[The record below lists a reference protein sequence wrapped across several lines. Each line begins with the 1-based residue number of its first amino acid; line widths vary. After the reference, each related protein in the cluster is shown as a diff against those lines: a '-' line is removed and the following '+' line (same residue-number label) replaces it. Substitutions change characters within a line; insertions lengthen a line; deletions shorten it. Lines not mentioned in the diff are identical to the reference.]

1 MPQLTRLIDS
11 VSMALPD
18 AGTVMDLPQG
28 FTSIANL
35 LDEKV
40 EANSL
45 VNIIGIAVDF
55 QKPIPTKGADHKATI
70 RLFDFSVSGEYR
82 DIEMV
87 LFRPETA
94 MPDVGAGDIVAVYQA
109 KCQRYRSNPM
119 SLITNHST
127 AIHVYPAA
135 KIPPSPA
142 QAASCPLMLS
152 TKDSGHKPAPKDEQ
166 YMSWLFY
173 NIDKSYI
180 PDVEQFNIQAT
191 RSLNVK
197 NKLCELKD
205 AKDGTF
211 HDIIVQVVQEPHDY
225 GDKIR
230 LYVSDYTENSG
241 FFNYMRTGQAGENSR
256 DGDPYGYTSGKASTS
271 SNWNGPFGKKSLQV
285 TCWEPHATVIRQRVH
300 IGSWVHLLNI
310 QFKFGSNGQNLEG
323 YLRQDQNAFPNKV
336 YVDVLD
342 PSEDPEHMHPSMKNA
357 IRRKRDCEK
366 EEKAERKGLQST
378 QATSKKRPAAD
389 QPEDKRLNSKQRR
402 AMQRAQAEEKAKQDE
417 APAEANLNKQ
427 VVAEHPEQAT
437 VPVSVILEPA
447 KYETTYQG
455 APFLLDLPFN
465 CAKYRTNVRVIDFH
479 PNRLQDF
486 ARARKQTEYDVLSD
500 YSGVESESEEEEGGT
515 LDGYVKTSDRIWEW
529 RFALRLQDVTA
540 VAKNPKNRK
549 ENSFWVVVGN
559 MDAQLLTNMDACDL
573 RVNPNELARLREKMF
588 ILWGDLE
595 EKKTKELANKSKKQK
610 ATAGKKMASDR
621 PPDSSDNEGPNGP
634 SKKEAEAISNRP
646 FTCCIHQYGI
656 RVKESNPD
664 KANAGEGKRWKRMFG
679 LIGTKICQK

>member
-1 MPQLTRLIDS
+1 
-11 VSMALPD
+11 MAVPD
-18 AGTVMDLPQG
+18 AGPVMDLPQG
-28 FTSIANL
+28 FTSIADL
-35 LDEKV
+35 LEEKV
-40 EANSL
+40 EANKL
-45 VNIIGIAVDF
+45 VNIIGIVMDF

-82 DIEMV
+82 AIEMV
-87 LFRPETA
+87 LFRPENA
-94 MPDVGAGDIVAVYQA
+94 MPNVGAGDIVAVYQV
-109 KCQRYRSNPM
+109 K
-119 SLITNHST
+119 
-127 AIHVYPAA
+127 
-135 KIPPSPA
+135 
-142 QAASCPLMLS
+142 AASCPLMLS
-152 TKDSGHKPAPKDEQ
+152 TTDSGHKPAPKDEQ
-166 YMSWLFY
+166 YMSWLFH

-191 RSLNVK
+191 RSLNIK

-241 FFNYMRTGQAGENSR
+241 FFNYIRTGQAGENSR

-300 IGSWVHLLNI
+300 NGFWVHLLNV
-310 QFKFGSNGQNLEG
+310 QFKFGSDGRNLEG

-342 PSEDPEHMHPSMKNA
+342 PSEDPEHIHPSIKNA
-357 IRRKRDCEK
+357 IRRKRDYEM
-366 EEKAERKGLQST
+366 EEKAERKGLRST

-402 AMQRAQAEEKAKQDE
+402 AMQRAQAEEKVKQAE
-417 APAEANLNKQ
+417 APAEASLNKQ

-437 VPVSVILEPA
+437 VPVSVILEST
-447 KYETTYQG
+447 KYETTHQG
-455 APFLLDLPFN
+455 APLLLDLPFN

-500 YSGVESESEEEEGGT
+500 YSGIESESEAEEGGM
-515 LDGYVKTSDRIWEW
+515 LDGFVKTSDRIWEW

-540 VAKNPKNRK
+540 VAKNPKT
-549 ENSFWVVVGN
+549 G
-559 MDAQLLTNMDACDL
+559 
-573 RVNPNELARLREKMF
+573 
-588 ILWGDLE
+588 
-595 EKKTKELANKSKKQK
+595 KKTA
-610 ATAGKKMASDR
+610 
-621 PPDSSDNEGPNGP
+621 
-634 SKKEAEAISNRP
+634 
-646 FTCCIHQYGI
+646 
-656 RVKESNPD
+656 
-664 KANAGEGKRWKRMFG
+664 FG
-679 LIGTKICQK
+679 LW